1 MVKRFRKQLQLISG
15 QPISLISFSILCWYI
30 DGKLLS
36 SMMKS
41 KTSCSGQQLPL
52 ISGQQLL
59 HLQNLIRNDHPGWWK
74 VKTAVPVSGS
84 FGFLFV
90 IVDQI
95 NLVLWR
101 CLSIGS
107 GCSIC
112 KHSKR
117 LVLMMDLLVTSCQHP
132 PPHHLKFFHTP
143 SSPPHSFSP
152 PYVEKIIITFSSSL

>member
-59 HLQNLIRNDHPGWWK
+59 HLQNLIRNYHPGWWK
-74 VKTAVPVSGS
+74 VKPAVPVSSS
-84 FGFLFV
+84 FGFLNFV
-90 IVDQI
+90 HFIFQKECTTPRLPKMWNLIHCKLVSVLLFQI
-95 NLVLWR
+95 LA
-101 CLSIGS
+101 
-107 GCSIC
+107 
-112 KHSKR
+112 
-117 LVLMMDLLVTSCQHP
+117 
-132 PPHHLKFFHTP
+132 
-143 SSPPHSFSP
+143 
-152 PYVEKIIITFSSSL
+152 SLESWIL